1 MGMVFG
7 GAFVLFLYIALLV
20 RVGMIA
26 RKCDKLFPK
35 FLVLGCG
42 LMLVVQAL
50 TNMAVAVDLIP
61 VTGQPLP
68 LVSRGGTST
77 VISCAYIG
85 IILSVSRFGANM
97 GNEEEEEEPAADE
110 NPVGIEPDTDGHPIE
125 SGLASVENGV
135 ETVDSDI
142 NPLEAVAELKEET
155 TTEKNI

>member
-1 MGMVFG
+1 MW
-7 GAFVLFLYIALLV
+7 LV
-20 RVGMIA
+20 A
-26 RKCDKLFPK
+26 
-35 FLVLGCG
+35 
-42 LMLVVQAL
+42 QAL

>member
-1 MGMVFG
+1 MWLD
-7 GAFVLFLYIALLV
+7 ACCPSIDQY
-20 RVGMIA
+20 
-26 RKCDKLFPK
+26 
-35 FLVLGCG
+35 
-42 LMLVVQAL
+42 
-50 TNMAVAVDLIP
+50 LIP

-125 SGLASVENGV
+125 SGLASVEN
-135 ETVDSDI
+135 VDSDI